1 MTGILFSPDL
11 FFSSR
16 ILAEARH
23 AGLEVRSVPDLAAL
37 RDHVARH
44 EVRLVLVDLGATETD
59 LAEVVAAVAAQQP
72 RPCLI
77 AFGPHVQTERLQAA
91 RAAGCDLVLTRGQF
105 DSQVADLLRRFLDPH
120 GPAACAS
127 SAG

>member
-16 ILAEARH
+16 ILAEAQR
-23 AGLEVRSVPDLAAL
+23 AGLEVRAVPDLAML
-37 RDHVARH
+37 REQVARH
-44 EVRLVLVDLGATETD
+44 EVRLVLVDLGATQTD
-59 LAEVVAAVAAQQP
+59 PAEIVAAVAAQQP

-77 AFGPHVQTERLQAA
+77 AFGPHVHAERLQAA

-105 DSQVADLLRRFLDPH
+105 DGQVADLLRRFLEPR

-127 SAG
+127 PAG